1 MMEKA
6 RVIRVACG
14 AEGLRAAIE
23 SGVLAVDA
31 QRAYKRVLEENEA
44 LLKEN
49 ERLRMRLAQAEAI
62 NARERE
68 IQIEAMRRILMAEG
82 KKRPRGGRKENT

>member
-49 ERLRMRLAQAEAI
+49 ERLRLRLAQAEAI

>member
-6 RVIRVACG
+6 MVIRVACG

-49 ERLRMRLAQAEAI
+49 ERLRLRLAQAEAI